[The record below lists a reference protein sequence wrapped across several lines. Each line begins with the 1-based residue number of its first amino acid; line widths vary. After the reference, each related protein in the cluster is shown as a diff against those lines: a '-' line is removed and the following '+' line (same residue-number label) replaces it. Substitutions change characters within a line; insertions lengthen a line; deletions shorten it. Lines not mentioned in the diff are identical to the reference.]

1 MDRDFAGG
9 ALMQSRISFPH
20 LASESPRL
28 DLVCGKR
35 IVHIDRRMEHRYGY
49 RRSSV
54 ASNCSIKTDFAAGHL
69 KRVTHLRNP
78 SMATSNSKE
87 NLQDPRERF
96 AKPPFPKQQHQAPGS
111 AKHLDPRADYGE
123 TSYQG
128 HDRLAGRAA
137 LITGADSGIGRA
149 VALCFAKEGA
159 DILFTCLPEEQ
170 TDADETVKL
179 VQEAGRRAVAVPG
192 DIREKSFC
200 QQLVDRTMTEFGRL
214 DILVNNAA
222 FQRTYEKLEDVPEDE
237 LDATFRTNVYAP
249 FFLTQAA
256 LPKMKPGAVILNS
269 CSIEG
274 YEPKDLLAPYAA
286 TKSALVS
293 LTKSFSKACMERGI
307 RVNGV
312 APGPVWTPL
321 IPATMPADQV
331 ENFGKSTLFGRP
343 AQPVE
348 QAAVF
353 VFLASDDA
361 SYVTGEIYGATG
373 GKMPF

>member
-1 MDRDFAGG
+1 MKFPRVPGERMKEA
-9 ALMQSRISFPH
+9 MQVKS
-20 LASESPRL
+20 
-28 DLVCGKR
+28 LV
-35 IVHIDRRMEHRYGY
+35 
-49 RRSSV
+49 
-54 ASNCSIKTDFAAGHL
+54 
-69 KRVTHLRNP
+69 
-78 SMATSNSKE
+78 
-87 NLQDPRERF
+87 DPRTRF
-96 AKPPFPKQQHQAPGS
+96 PKPPFPEQEQTPPGNEDE
-111 AKHLDPRADYGE
+111 LQPRADHGR

-128 HDRLAGRAA
+128 SGKLQGRAA

-170 TDADETVKL
+170 KNADETL
-179 VQEAGRRAVAVPG
+179 RLIAETGRRGVALPG
-192 DIREKSFC
+192 DIRQKSFC
-200 QQLVDRTMTEFGRL
+200 GELVRKTVEAFGRL

-222 FQRTYEKLEDVPEDE
+222 FQRTYSSLHDIPEDE
-237 LDATFRTNVYAP
+237 FDATYRTNVYGP

-256 LPKMKPGAVILNS
+256 LPEMKPGGVILNT
-269 CSIEG
+269 CSIEAFDPA
-274 YEPKDLLAPYAA
+274 EQLPIYAS
-286 TKSALVS
+286 TKAALVS
-293 LTKSFSKACMERGI
+293 LTKSFAKNCMKMGI

-321 IPATMPADQV
+321 IPSTMPKEKAAK
-331 ENFGKSTLFGRP
+331 FGSNTVFERP

-373 GKMPF
+373 GRMPL